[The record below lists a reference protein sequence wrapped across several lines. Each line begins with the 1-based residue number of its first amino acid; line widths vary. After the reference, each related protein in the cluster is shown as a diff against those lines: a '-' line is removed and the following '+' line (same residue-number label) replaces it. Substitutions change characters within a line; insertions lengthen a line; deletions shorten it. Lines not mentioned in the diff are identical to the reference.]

1 MNTAK
6 LSKTIENYYKQLRR
20 NVCMYAGMDKD
31 GEAYELDTKN
41 NNNNNKDTY
50 FFMPTMKLTTTHSIY
65 GRRFVEGSS
74 QKKKRKKI
82 GMK

>member
-1 MNTAK
+1 M
-6 LSKTIENYYKQLRR
+6 ER
-20 NVCMYAGMDKD
+20 MYAGMDKD
-31 GEAYELDTKN
+31 GEAYELDTENN

-74 QKKKRKKI
+74 QKKRGKK
-82 GMK
+82 